1 MAVIKPTK
9 YELNILN
16 FSLGIR
22 AKEIN
27 ENFDLIRYWIETERL
42 RTAGWGLVEG
52 FELSRDLSD
61 PTRLTIHVDSGI
73 LINRKG
79 QEIHVPEKTF
89 PSNPISRR
97 EVCDIV
103 TSDEDGVLKLTY
115 PVYADTWHRVV
126 LYSPEI
132 NIPAEE
138 ENGLAEELKIVAV
151 ESGLPLVLQ
160 RDVIYVAENEIRLT
174 PRWANTQFRVNY
186 KYAADRIDAIFVAED
201 GTEYLEPLTQ
211 GIIST
216 SPSRQDIQE
225 YLDNGWYLIG
235 LAYWHIGQEIDVEFF
250 TENRMYRRVYVDK
263 NNILYLN
270 GKPYQEKTVIYFTEP
285 NPPQE
290 NDLWYCLEDEIL
302 YIWRP
307 DKNGVYDWQPVNDL
321 GRSITEVYQF
331 PEEENPSDLRTFDF
345 HNHPNLFFMPGMH
358 QVTVII
364 DQVVLMEDQYEELY
378 FEEDTNNS
386 RNRRQH
392 LNGYGIRLRYP
403 LERPSVVEIRI
414 KHDISTKKHDTDLF
428 QHPDSLFIA
437 TNTIIVDNIEILTY
451 NTQCEY
457 ESGKA
462 QLELFR
468 NGIRLMPEIQYQE
481 IQKDGTASTM
491 AGQLC
496 NRFKLLFTPAIDD
509 ALYFRVMRPV
519 TSYEN
524 LKAIMQD
531 YEDEIEACN
540 QLVNQT
546 VAAFELTAE
555 DLRQRMGDVETQV
568 ENTVV
573 DVQDLKTTA
582 LTNLVPVNAE
592 NLHTDIRQGI
602 VSSIINLQI
611 NTSSGELFLNRIK
624 PTDYIV
630 IAYCADSFADP
641 ILLLPARGDYS
652 IVETTNGSN
661 LQLASKWLED
671 ADAILYI
678 TGLRLGV

>member
-27 ENFDLIRYWIETERL
+27 ENFDLIRYWIEAERL

-52 FELSRDLSD
+52 FDLSRDLSD
-61 PTRLTIHVDSGI
+61 PTHLTIHVDSGV

-79 QEIHVPEKTF
+79 QEVHVPEKTF

-97 EVCDIV
+97 EVCDII
-103 TSDEDGVLKLTY
+103 TSDEEGVLKLTY

-132 NIPAEE
+132 NIPDIEK
-138 ENGLAEELKIVAV
+138 NGLQEELKITAV
-151 ESGLPLVLQ
+151 ESGQPLILE

-174 PRWANTQFRVNY
+174 PRWANIKFRVDY
-186 KYAADRIDAIFVAED
+186 KYAADRIDAVFVAED

-250 TENRMYRRVYVDK
+250 TENRMYRRVYVDR
-263 NNILYLN
+263 NNVLYLN

-307 DKNGVYDWQPVNDL
+307 DENGEYSWQPVNDL
-321 GRSITEVYQF
+321 ARSITEVYQF
-331 PEEENPSDLRTFDF
+331 PEAENPDDLRTFDF
-345 HNHPNLFFMPGMH
+345 HSHPNLFFVPGMH

-364 DQVVLMEDQYEELY
+364 DQVVIMEDQYEELY
-378 FEEDTNNS
+378 SEDTGNN

-392 LNGYGIRLRYP
+392 LNGYGIRLKNP
-403 LERPSVVEIRI
+403 LERPSIVEIRV
-414 KHDISTKKHDTDLF
+414 KRDLNTRKHDTDLF
-428 QHPDSLFIA
+428 QHPNSLFIA
-437 TNTIIVDNIEILTY
+437 TNTITVSNTATRVY

-457 ESGKA
+457 ESGEA

-468 NGIRLMPEIQYQE
+468 NGIRLAPGVQYQE
-481 IQKDGTASTM
+481 IKKDGTAATM

-496 NRFKLLFTPAIDD
+496 NRFKLLFTPAVNDV
-509 ALYFRVMRPV
+509 LYFRVMRPV

-531 YEDEIEACN
+531 YEDDIDDCN
-540 QLVNQT
+540 QRVNQAVST
-546 VAAFELTAE
+546 FELTAA
-555 DLRQRMGDVETQV
+555 DLQQRMGDVEIQV
-568 ENTVV
+568 ENTVA

-582 LTNLVPVNAE
+582 LTNLVPINKE
-592 NLHTDIRQGI
+592 NLHTSIRQGI
-602 VSSIINLQI
+602 VSSAINLQI
-611 NTSSGELFLNRIK
+611 NTNSGELFLNKVK

-630 IAYCADSFADP
+630 VAYCADSSADP

-652 IVETTNGSN
+652 IVSATNGSN
-661 LQLASKWLED
+661 LRLASKWLED
-671 ADAILYI
+671 ANATLYI